1 VLNQRNKQSIQNLD
15 AIPAELMAPS
25 GYSVFKRLANLGL
38 VIAAIFISLN
48 LWIYSAQQDNLLRQ
62 EQADQLGHSILKQAH
77 VLIASYTN
85 PPGSDTLISS
95 TNKAM
100 VSEVVNNLQGDI
112 HVHSAALY
120 ALNGKLVAKSSGS
133 QSLLNIYKT
142 QPEFEPLV
150 YVSELYNEGQPVG
163 YLRLLLDEDKVMRH
177 HNYFQEAL
185 RQQIQI
191 IFIMALAMGFITARA
206 FYKFRYRHIALRAV
220 KRD

>member
-1 VLNQRNKQSIQNLD
+1 
-15 AIPAELMAPS
+15 MAPS

-38 VIAAIFISLN
+38 LIAAIFISLN
-48 LWIYSAQQDNLLRQ
+48 LWIYSAQQDNKLRQ
-62 EQADQLGHSILKQAH
+62 EQADQLGHSLLQQAH
-77 VLIASYTN
+77 TLIASYTN
-85 PPGSDTLISS
+85 SLGSDTLI
-95 TNKAM
+95 NKEHRS
-100 VSEVVNNLQGDI
+100 VVDNVVNNLQQDM

-120 ALNGKLVAKSSGS
+120 ALNGKLVTKSQDS
-133 QSLLNIYKT
+133 QSLLNLYQT

-150 YVSELYNEGQPVG
+150 YVSELHKDGQPVG

-191 IFIMALAMGFITARA
+191 LFVMALALGFIVARA